1 MEEEV
6 ARRAALA
13 TKGVRQNKSKGTPAA
28 LRKRS
33 EAFAQKT
40 IVHKGVAK
48 SSVRARASSSSGGNG
63 GGAAFSREIAAA
75 GSLALVG
82 DVRVGLAA
90 HPRPPPR
97 ARAALPLCALG
108 GAPAPTAVL
117 PARHP
122 LPFGPCRP
130 ARAQKEE
137 ESGAKISP
145 WIIGG
150 VLFILI
156 GSTIAQVLSAN
167 KLVG

>member
-1 MEEEV
+1 
-6 ARRAALA
+6 
-13 TKGVRQNKSKGTPAA
+13 
-28 LRKRS
+28 
-33 EAFAQKT
+33 
-40 IVHKGVAK
+40 
-48 SSVRARASSSSGGNG
+48 
-63 GGAAFSREIAAA
+63 
-75 GSLALVG
+75 
-82 DVRVGLAA
+82 
-90 HPRPPPR
+90 
-97 ARAALPLCALG
+97 
-108 GAPAPTAVL
+108 VL

-137 ESGAKISP
+137 ESGTKISP